1 MPQSSMA
8 QAICDRTTL
17 RCMGR
22 GGGVRKYGIFGALQS
37 HPHPVQLSSGMGL
50 GLGSGWCLAGQS
62 LMGSHQEFE
71 LYPADVGRLSAEK
84 EVGLRKDPC
93 DGGFKMAEDLR
104 GLPDTW

>member
-8 QAICDRTTL
+8 QAICDQTTL

-50 GLGSGWCLAGQS
+50 GLGSGWYLAGRASWALTRNLSFILQM
-62 LMGSHQEFE
+62 LEGSQQ
-71 LYPADVGRLSAEK
+71 R
-84 EVGLRKDPC
+84 RKW
-93 DGGFKMAEDLR
+93 G
-104 GLPDTW
+104 